1 MKKFT
6 IPLFVAAVAIIT
18 IGVKWGISDDTKSE
32 RERRALVDTR
42 IDNNN
47 YWKKMAEKGLTV
59 LNPEVEVPPA
69 VFKGSTI
76 KATRVREDDSP
87 DVPVTEV
94 NSTQSEN
101 SIFVDPNDKSIV
113 LNSNNSTQ
121 NPVGTLY
128 GANDFFSFD
137 QGESWGGEIYGA
149 GENNSGDP
157 TTSISLDGRWFV
169 NYIDGGG
176 NYGGMGISYSDD
188 QGQTWTPVFIASNP
202 GSLADKNHMWID
214 NSPTSDYEGNLYVA
228 WTDFGGSNNNDIV
241 ISRSTDAGESWSP
254 KVNLSQ
260 GINAGSHSQGVNIS
274 TGPNGEVYV
283 VWTIYD
289 GWPQDEK
296 AIGMARSLDGGETWE
311 PAVRIIEDIRGIRNS
326 DVPQNMRVNSF
337 PSAAVDCSNG
347 STRGNVYVVWTNIGV
362 PGENTG
368 NDRDV
373 YLIRS
378 TDDGDSWSE
387 PIRVNQDEIGQGKAH
402 YLPWIAVDPSNGVVS
417 VIFYDNRNTNA
428 NQAEAWVAVSSDAGV
443 NWEDFRVS
451 DVAFTPSPIPGLA
464 GGYFGDY
471 LSITA
476 LDGKVYP
483 CWTDN
488 RSGAAMTYVSPF
500 ETVII
505 TAPEFLMA
513 NVNHETG
520 DCVLSW
526 DYEPGSIPIEEFQIY
541 RDDELIGTSI
551 EPTYADVLTE
561 YGYYSYSVVAYYG
574 DEIYSEPAMKNTQF
588 GSSVIV
594 NDPAIISA
602 NVLVNS
608 TVTKPM
614 YLKNEGV
621 LDLEFLL
628 FPFKSNT
635 KTSYVKASGGGDE
648 FIKKVSIGNIENTSA
663 SDHYSDFSSMY
674 SVVESGNSYAIR
686 VTNGNGY
693 KGDQCKVW
701 VDWNNDGQ
709 YNESAV
715 ELLAN
720 DTYSEFSGEI
730 TVPKGSA
737 QSLTGMRVRIAGPG
751 ELAAY
756 GDTEYGETEDYALL
770 IIDWLSMDPEEGLV
784 AVGDTALVNLTFDA
798 TDLEL
803 GRYDYNLRL
812 ITNDIENG
820 IFVIP
825 IVMHV
830 TDLQVTASSEVS
842 EICQGEAIQLTAAGA
857 GGTGTYTYEWSSI
870 PEGFTSVEQ
879 SPMATAT
886 ENTTF
891 IVTINDGELAMT
903 DSVDITVFS
912 KPEVD
917 LGTDQVLCDE
927 SEFELDAGNPGAT
940 YLWSTG
946 DTTQSI
952 TASGEGM
959 NSFWVEVINENNCSA
974 SDTMTIDF
982 ATSPVVELGADTII
996 CHNTSIT
1003 LDAGNPGASY
1013 MWSTGET
1020 TKTIM
1025 IDAEDY
1031 DYGDYDFSVQVT
1043 NESGC
1048 ENTGDITVEIRDCTS
1063 IDENQQLINMQVF
1076 PNPNKGVFTINLNT
1090 KSAQPVSIR
1099 IVDLTGKTVY
1109 EAVDVNILNTHT
1121 VEIDLSDLADGV
1133 YNIFVIGEKGITDK
1147 KVVIQK

>member
-6 IPLFVAAVAIIT
+6 MLLLVALVAIIT
-18 IGVKWGISDDTKSE
+18 IGVKWATSDDTKSE
-32 RERRALVDTR
+32 RERRALLDTR

-47 YWKKMAEKGLTV
+47 YYKKMAEKGLTV
-59 LNPEVEVPPA
+59 LNPEAEVPPA
-69 VFKGSTI
+69 VYKGSAI

-128 GANDFFSFD
+128 GANDFFTFD
-137 QGESWGGEIYGA
+137 QGETWGGDVYGA

-311 PAVRIIEDIRGIRNS
+311 PAVRIIDDIRGIRNS
-326 DVPQNMRVNSF
+326 EVPQNMRVNSF
-337 PSAAVDCSNG
+337 PAAAVDCSNG

-378 TDDGDSWSE
+378 TDDGVSWSE

-402 YLPWIAVDPSNGVVS
+402 YLPWIAADPSNGVVS

-428 NQAEAWVAVSSDAGV
+428 NQAEAWVSVSSDAGAS
-443 NWEDFRVS
+443 WEDFRVS
-451 DVAFTPSPIPGLA
+451 DVSFTPSPIPGLA

-471 LSITA
+471 LGITA
-476 LDGKVYP
+476 VDGMVYP

-488 RSGAAMTYVSPF
+488 RLGYAMTYVSPF
-500 ETVII
+500 ETIVI

-526 DYEPGSIPIEEFQIY
+526 DYDEASVPLVEFQIY
-541 RDDELIGTSI
+541 RDDELIGTST
-551 EPTYADVLTE
+551 EPTYTDVLTE

-574 DEIYSEPAMKNTQF
+574 DEIFSEPAVKNTQY
-588 GSSVIV
+588 GSASVSTE
-594 NDPAIISA
+594 PGLISA
-602 NVLVNS
+602 NVLVNN
-608 TVTKPM
+608 TTTKAM
-614 YLKNEGV
+614 YVKNTGE
-621 LDLEFLL
+621 LDLEFVLY
-628 FPFKSNT
+628 PFKSNI
-635 KTSYVKASGGGDE
+635 KKSYEIASGGGDE
-648 FIKKVSIGNIENTSA
+648 FIKHVTLGNINNASA
-663 SDHYSDFSSMY
+663 SDHYTDY
-674 SVVESGNSYAIR
+674 TAIYAVVESGNSYTIKI
-686 VTNGNGY
+686 TNGNGY
-693 KGDQCKVW
+693 KGDQCKIW
-701 VDWNNDGQ
+701 VDWNNDGA
-709 YNESAV
+709 YNEEAI
-715 ELLAN
+715 ELTAN
-720 DTYSEFSGEI
+720 ETFSEFRGEI

-737 QSLTGMRVRIAGPG
+737 QSLTGMRVRLSGPG

-784 AVGDTALVNLTFDA
+784 AVGDSALVNLTFDA

-803 GRYDYNLRL
+803 GQYDYNLRL
-812 ITNDIENG
+812 ITNDIAHG

-830 TDLQVTASSEVS
+830 TDLQAVASADVS
-842 EICQGEAIQLTAAGA
+842 EICQGEVFQLNAAGV
-857 GGTGTYTYEWSSI
+857 GGTGTYTYQWSSI
-870 PEGFTSVEQ
+870 PAGFSSTEQ
-879 SPMATAT
+879 SPEVTAT
-886 ENTTF
+886 ESALF
-891 IVTINDGELAMT
+891 IVAVNDGELVMT
-903 DSVDITVFS
+903 DAVEVAVFE

-927 SEFELDAGNPGAT
+927 SEYPLDAGNPGAT

-946 DTTQSI
+946 ETTQTI
-952 TASGEGM
+952 TANGEGL
-959 NSFWVEVINENNCSA
+959 NTYWVEVINENNCAA
-974 SDTMTIDF
+974 SDTVMVNFT
-982 ATSPVVELGADTII
+982 TSPVVELGADTTI
-996 CHNTSIT
+996 CHNTTIM

-1013 MWSTGET
+1013 IWSTGET
-1020 TKTIM
+1020 TQTIS

-1031 DYGDYDFSVQVT
+1031 DYGSYDFTVEVT
-1043 NESGC
+1043 NQSGC
-1048 ENTGDITVEIRDCTS
+1048 ENSGDITVEIRDCTS
-1063 IDENQQLINMQVF
+1063 IDENQQLISMDVF
-1076 PNPNKGVFTINLNT
+1076 PNPNTGTFTLDLNT
-1090 KSAQPVSIR
+1090 RNAQSISLR
-1099 IVDLTGKTVY
+1099 IVDLAGKIVY
-1109 EAVDVNILNTHT
+1109 EASDIKISGTYAAKINLN
-1121 VEIDLSDLADGV
+1121 DAASGV
-1133 YNIFVIGEKGITDK
+1133 YNIFVIGESGITEK

>member
-1 MKKFT
+1 MKKIT
-6 IPLFVAAVAIIT
+6 ILLIIAVVAIIT
-18 IGVKWGISDDTKSE
+18 IGVKWAISDDTRSE

-69 VFKGSTI
+69 VFKGSQI
-76 KATRVREDDSP
+76 RATVVREDESV

-101 SIFVDPNDKSIV
+101 SIFVDPNNKDII

-137 QGESWGGEIYGA
+137 QGETWGGEIYGA

-188 QGQTWTPVFIASNP
+188 QGENWTPVYIASNP

-214 NSPTSDYEGNLYVA
+214 NSPSSDYEGNLYVA

-241 ISRSTDAGESWSP
+241 ISRSNDAGESWSP
-254 KVNLSQ
+254 KVNISQ
-260 GINAGSHSQGVNIS
+260 AVNAGNHSQGVNIS
-274 TGPNGEVYV
+274 TGPNGEAYA

-296 AIGMARSLDGGETWE
+296 AIGMARSLDGGDTWE
-311 PAVRIIEDIRGIRNS
+311 PGVRIIDDIRGIRNS
-326 DVPQNMRVNSF
+326 EVPQNMRCNSF
-337 PSAAVDCSNG
+337 PAAAVDCSNG
-347 STRGNVYVVWTNIGV
+347 STRGNIYVVWTNIGV
-362 PGENTG
+362 PGVNTG
-368 NDRDV
+368 TDRDI
-373 YLIRS
+373 YLIKS
-378 TDDGDSWSE
+378 TDDGDTWSD
-387 PIRVNQDEIGQGKAH
+387 PIRVNQDPIDQGKVH
-402 YLPWIAVDPSNGVVS
+402 YLPWIAVDPSNGVIS
-417 VIFYDNRNTNA
+417 VIFYDNRDVNA
-428 NQAEAWVAVSSDAGV
+428 NQAEAWVAVSSDAGET
-443 NWEDFRVS
+443 WEDFRVS
-451 DVAFTPSPIPGLA
+451 DVSFTPSPIPGLA

-520 DCVLSW
+520 DCLLSW
-526 DYEPGSIPIEEFQIY
+526 DYEEASIPLVEFQIY
-541 RDDELIGTSI
+541 RDDELIGTST
-551 EPTYADVLTE
+551 EPSYADIITE
-561 YGYYSYSVVAYYG
+561 YGYYTYSVIAFYG
-574 DEIYSEPAMKNTQF
+574 DDTYSEPAIKNTQY

-594 NDPAIISA
+594 NDPETVTA
-602 NVLVNS
+602 NVLVNE

-614 YLKNEGV
+614 YLKNNGV

-628 FPFKSNT
+628 FPFKSYQ
-635 KTSYVKASGGGDE
+635 KTSYQKASGGGDE
-648 FIKKVSIGNIENTSA
+648 FIKKVVFGNLENSSA
-663 SDHYSDFSSMY
+663 SDHYSDYSPMY
-674 SVVESGNSYAIR
+674 SVVESGNSYAIT
-686 VTNGNGY
+686 VVNGNGY

-701 VDWNNDGQ
+701 IDWNNDGV
-709 YNESAV
+709 YNESAY

-720 DTYSEFSGEI
+720 NTFSEFHGEI
-730 TVPKGSA
+730 TIPKGST
-737 QSLTGMRVRIAGPG
+737 QSLTGMRVRLSGPG

-756 GDTEYGETEDYALL
+756 GNTEYGETEDYAVL
-770 IIDWLSMDPEEGLV
+770 IIDWLSIDPEEGIV
-784 AVGDTALVNLTFDA
+784 AVGDSALVNLTFDA

-803 GRYDYNLRL
+803 GTYDYNLRL
-812 ITNDIENG
+812 ITNDIAHG

-825 IVMHV
+825 IVMNV
-830 TDLQVTASSEVS
+830 TDLQVDAFSDVS
-842 EICQGEAIQLTAAGA
+842 EICAEEEIQLSATGV

-870 PEGFTSVEQ
+870 PAGFTSIEQ
-879 SPMATAT
+879 NPMTTAT
-886 ENTTF
+886 VNSTF
-891 IVTINDGELAMT
+891 VLAINDGELVMT
-903 DSVDITVFS
+903 DSVNVTVFE
-912 KPEVD
+912 KPLVN
-917 LGTDQVLCDE
+917 LGADTVLCDI
-927 SEFELDAGNPGAT
+927 STYDLDAGNPGAT

-946 DTTQSI
+946 ETTQTI
-952 TASGEGM
+952 TTSGEGL
-959 NSFWVEVINENNCSA
+959 NTYWVEVTNENNCSS
-974 SDTMTIDF
+974 SDSMLVNF

-1013 MWSTGET
+1013 NWSTGET
-1020 TKTIM
+1020 TKSITV
-1025 IDAEDY
+1025 DGAEY
-1031 DYGDYDFSVQVT
+1031 EFGNYEFSVQVT
-1043 NESGC
+1043 SESGC
-1048 ENTGDITVEIRDCTS
+1048 ENSGDIIVEIKDCTT
-1063 IDENQQLINMQVF
+1063 IDENSQLIDMNVF
-1076 PNPNKGVFTINLNT
+1076 PNPNSGVFSIHLNAKT
-1090 KSAQPVSIR
+1090 SQSISLR
-1099 IVDLTGKTVY
+1099 IVDLTGKPVY
-1109 EAVDVNILNTHT
+1109 ETSGIDILNSHS
-1121 VEIDLSDLADGV
+1121 VEVDLSSAANGV
-1133 YNIFVIGEKGITDK
+1133 YNIFVIGENGISDK

>member
-6 IPLFVAAVAIIT
+6 ILLFVAAIAIIT
-18 IGVKWGISDDTKSE
+18 IGVKWAVSDDTKSE
-32 RERRALVDTR
+32 RERRTLLDTR

-59 LNPEVEVPPA
+59 LNPEVEVAPA
-69 VFKGSTI
+69 IYKGSTI

-101 SIFVDPNDKSIV
+101 SIFVDPNNKDII

-137 QGESWGGEIYGA
+137 QGVTWGGEVYGA

-188 QGQTWTPVFIASNP
+188 QGESWTPVYIASNP

-214 NSPTSDYEGNLYVA
+214 NSPSSDYEGNLYVA

-254 KVNLSQ
+254 KVNISQ
-260 GINAGSHSQGVNIS
+260 AVNAGNHCQGVNIS

-283 VWTIYD
+283 VWAIYD

-296 AIGMARSLDGGETWE
+296 AIGMARSMDGGETWE
-311 PAVRIIEDIRGIRNS
+311 PAVRIIDDIRGIRNS
-326 DVPQNMRVNSF
+326 DVPQNMRVNAF

-347 STRGNVYVVWTNIGV
+347 STRGNIYVVWTNIGV
-362 PGENTG
+362 PGVNTG
-368 NDRDV
+368 TDRDI

-378 TDDGDSWSE
+378 TDDGDSWSD
-387 PIRVNQDEIGQGKAH
+387 PIRVNQDPIDQGKAH
-402 YLPWIAVDPSNGVVS
+402 YLPWIAVDPSNGVAS
-417 VIFYDNRNTNA
+417 VIFYDNRNVNA
-428 NQAEAWVAVSSDAGV
+428 NQAEAWVAVSSDAGAS
-443 NWEDFRVS
+443 WEDFRVS

-520 DCVLSW
+520 DCILSW

-541 RDDELIGTSI
+541 RDDELIGAST

-561 YGYYSYSVVAYYG
+561 YGYYTYSVVASYG
-574 DEIYSEPAMKNTQF
+574 DDIYSEPAIKNTQF
-588 GSSVIV
+588 GSSAIV
-594 NDPAIISA
+594 NDPAVISA
-602 NVLVNS
+602 NVLVNT

-628 FPFKSNT
+628 FPFKSGT
-635 KTSYVKASGGGDE
+635 KTSYAKASGGGDE
-648 FIKKVSIGNIENTSA
+648 FIKKVSIGNINNSSA

-674 SVVESGNSYAIR
+674 SVVESGNSYAIK

-701 VDWNNDGQ
+701 IDWNNDGE
-709 YNESAV
+709 YNENAI
-715 ELLAN
+715 ELTAN
-720 DTYSEFSGEI
+720 ETFSEFRGEI

-737 QSLTGMRVRIAGPG
+737 QNLTGMRVRLSGPG

-756 GDTEYGETEDYALL
+756 GDTQYGETEDYALL
-770 IIDWLSMDPEEGLV
+770 IIDWLSIDPEEGLV
-784 AVGDTALVNLTFDA
+784 AVGDSALVNLTFDA
-798 TDLEL
+798 TEVEM
-803 GRYDYNLRL
+803 GTHEYNLRL
-812 ITNDIENG
+812 ITNDIAHG

-825 IVMHV
+825 TVMNV
-830 TDLQVTASSEVS
+830 TDLQVAASSDVS
-842 EICQGEAIQLTAAGA
+842 EVCTGEEVQLSAAGV

-870 PEGFTSVEQ
+870 PAGFTSEEQ

-891 IVTINDGELAMT
+891 IVAINDGELVMT
-903 DSVDITVFS
+903 DSVDIAVFS

-917 LGTDQVLCDE
+917 LGTDQILCDE

-940 YLWSTG
+940 YNWSTG
-946 DTTQSI
+946 ETTQTI

-959 NSFWVEVINENNCSA
+959 NIFWVEVINENNCNA
-974 SDTMTIDF
+974 SDTITIDF
-982 ATSPVVELGADTII
+982 ATSPVVELGSDTTI

-1020 TKTIM
+1020 TKTIV
-1025 IDAEDY
+1025 IDAADF

-1048 ENTGDITVEIRDCTS
+1048 ENSGDITVEIRDCTS

-1076 PNPNKGVFTINLNT
+1076 PNPNKGVFTIHMNA
-1090 KSAQPVSIR
+1090 KSAQPISIR
-1099 IVDLTGKTVY
+1099 IIDLTGKTVY
-1109 EAVDVNILNTHT
+1109 EALDVNILSTHT
-1121 VEIDLSDLADGV
+1121 MDIDLSDLANGV
-1133 YNIFVIGEKGITDK
+1133 YNIFVIGENGITDK